1 MKPQELSL
9 KSTNN
14 NYILSALAFNMQL
27 INLSFSFKSM
37 TDAKK
42 WEGALIHRKM
52 FQDLI
57 PSFLGARHPI
67 L

>member
-1 MKPQELSL
+1 
-9 KSTNN
+9 
-14 NYILSALAFNMQL
+14 MQL